1 MFKYTSVIKL
11 PTFELFEDFSLS
23 YLSEKYNLDFT
34 RFGRRGQRQDGID
47 GLTYYIPDN
56 DKIDVVQCKNY
67 NKTILQYNIIAKDVD
82 AILNST
88 LSIKTIYYI
97 TPGERSS
104 KIQKEIV
111 NLVKR
116 LKFENDITFIFMHYD
131 DMFSSLDLYPKLVK
145 MFFPQFSF
153 SKFSTKDKDIKLL
166 NSIYKA
172 IDCSP
177 FQLKKHIENS
187 LSFHSEVMRNFT
199 EALYSELPEY
209 PYVDDGKSETAT
221 ELKIFYDW
229 RLNRFF
235 DYFNSIV
242 MQIDTLTSLNFS
254 YSLKNNLFY
263 IYPNPEMDFSERK
276 MAYSK
281 LRTYVDNLT
290 ETYSIFLSYIRNN
303 YIEIDI

>member
-1 MFKYTSVIKL
+1 MFKYTYVIKL
-11 PTFELFEDFSLS
+11 PTFQLFEDFSLS
-23 YLSEKYNLDFT
+23 FLSEKYNLDFT
-34 RFGRRGQRQDGID
+34 RFGRSGQCQNGID
-47 GLTYYIPDN
+47 GLTYYKPDH

-67 NKTILQYNIIAKDVD
+67 NKTKLRYKIISKDVD
-82 AILNST
+82 EILKSN
-88 LSIKTIYYI
+88 LSINTIYYI
-97 TPGERSS
+97 TSDERSS

-111 NLVKR
+111 NLVRK
-116 LKFENDITFIFMHYD
+116 LKSENNINFIFMHYD

-145 MFFPQFSF
+145 MYFPQFSF
-153 SKFSTKDKDIKLL
+153 SKFSTRDKDIKLL
-166 NSIYKA
+166 NSIYTA
-172 IDCSP
+172 INCP
-177 FQLKKHIENS
+177 PLQFKKHIENS
-187 LSFHSEVMRNFT
+187 LTFHSEVMRNFT
-199 EALYSELPEY
+199 EALYSKLPEY
-209 PYVDDGKSETAT
+209 PYVDDGKSEITT

-263 IYPNPEMDFSERK
+263 IYPNPEMDFFERK

-281 LRTYVDNLT
+281 LRSHVDNLT